1 MSTAKKISIA
11 VISVVL
17 AAVIAVVAVL
27 LFKNDNSMFKDNAD
41 SYTLT
46 QEYVLSDA
54 DVKATDS
61 SDKVVSITKAV
72 TFDLG
77 GYALDLNGY
86 TLKIA
91 SNVEGALVTV
101 KNGTVENGSL
111 VISVP
116 NGDIDFDNATIAE
129 NVEYELEAASQTIRF
144 SNVKSNGKGT
154 VKSDTHI
161 QISYSE
167 MADIALAGNGS
178 LEAGEGT
185 KLGKLSVNK
194 EATGAKVV
202 IAPTAKVTS
211 LAVSAKADINIAGTV
226 DDVEIKA
233 VAKVEVTGAVKK
245 VSVTSEASSETETA
259 EIKIAASASV
269 DNVDL
274 KGKTNLEVQGVV
286 ANVVVAGEAVGTKVV
301 ITGDQAVAGRV
312 VINAENTVVEDE
324 NNAIQKVLVST
335 EVADKVELGD
345 NINAEI
351 VEDVTEL
358 EKVHNY
364 AMSEEK
370 ASTCSEEGYK
380 VYKCTEENC
389 EDGYTVT
396 IPKKP
401 HNIEESII
409 KLPSQISTGIKGFTC
424 SECGYHYETK
434 IPALKLE
441 SDSLYQLICLVLG
454 DKDMTF
460 SVSEDAKISIYEE
473 STNYDY
479 ATGMRS
485 IISIKV
491 AKASIN
497 IKDGM
502 PTGFMNFEV
511 VVEHA
516 LFDGVGD
523 IKTFASEDAE
533 ELVVSFSL
541 YINEGVVYVQFV
553 ENEEVNNATIGLNIL
568 DQILIQQTNGAI
580 NADTIFKAIE
590 VYNFTETAFENYV
603 PFVEAV
609 KEALNSKEDAN
620 VGGLLVALFDE
631 YLIKEEEI
639 DGNILYSLDVNGLTA
654 FTDKFATAT
663 LADVI
668 EGKFGEGTV
677 DNLVEKIKALPTLT
691 VKEIA
696 DYAIAIAEEY
706 KFDVDYTFDLIE
718 TYVQMIA
725 GVEIDIQT
733 ALEEVYDVTIID
745 MILATMG
752 SDAPGV
758 EEIGGNKV
766 MSAVKEEVKV
776 EVGTDEKVD
785 AEMGEKEPDGEKEPT
800 DEKEPDIEKEPTDEK
815 EEIGGEQPVVPTK
828 EEIIAMFEQGVD
840 GVASIIKTCT
850 IDELF
855 AMLMPKAEARPEG
868 GEPGV
873 DAEPEEGGEEVPEEP
888 FVLSAFIKENLQ
900 MISQM
905 AIVEVLV
912 GPEGNVIAIQGALF
926 DGTSIVYMV
935 DEGAYTI
942 TAYYGMY
949 EVKIDYTVET
959 KNAIAT
965 VSVFDPE
972 ASTEETNVYAPVY
985 FAELALN
992 GEEFKY
998 SLVVKTIVEEAE
1010 AVIAEAK
1017 FNYATD
1023 ENGKVEFKGI
1033 VNAMG
1038 YTIDTEIS
1046 EADLIGHLTVLMGED
1061 VFAEVKV
1068 EDTETGKLASATA
1081 MGYTVNAEISKEEQT
1096 GSIAVLMGENVF
1108 AEVKLENTE
1117 TGKLATVMAMGYKAE
1132 LDWVTGAKTVKA
1144 IVYTFDGETS
1154 EFVEWLSLEYALE
1167 GEDFD
1172 FKAVAK
1178 MADQV
1183 MAEIIANW
1191 DKTDVKT
1198 IFNATGKVMGYDVA
1212 IDADSE
1218 TETATLVVS
1227 MGEGEDKIEHAKV
1240 EIAND
1245 EETGIPTAT
1254 IFYQGERLGSFGYKG
1269 TDSKDFNTKFDVEFA
1284 GNSVA
1289 YDFKVETLAE
1299 NKYKL
1304 SIYAKTSVE
1313 GEDVTEKLEY
1323 VIEFVEAENANT
1335 VKLDTLITMGGSIFG
1350 EESTML
1356 DGEFAYTITNGEAGN
1371 IEKIDV
1377 SVDLDRFQFMVDSN
1391 QVSGVILNTIT
1402 KYAEADFDISFDF
1415 TKSEEVNKEDI
1426 ADIAESMKRIETLK
1440 FGYDDGIVDY
1450 STQGHFYNALAVS
1463 AEFKKAEN
1471 GSYIEVKERGVYT
1484 HNYEIIEYV
1493 ALIPVIDG
1501 CYLPN
1506 GGLAI
1511 SDICKDWVSISLMAQ
1526 VEATVYKYENEQ
1538 PIETGEI
1545 VNKEIDF
1552 YLNYNVVTGEV
1563 RRGEEGVHDYEITT
1577 NKFGDTCQQGYEATY
1592 DCKNCEHEYTQTYY
1606 ECVHESTTEVVG
1618 ETLCSEHSGRKVE
1631 LHVYKCICCGDEYSY
1646 IETPCSMS
1654 HTGNEPVEA
1663 ADLVDL
1669 GIDATNFYEG
1679 YVDISICYYCHAI
1692 ETTYTLGFYDAANDN
1707 CYTLTHIVFSYEGQL
1722 NENTNEYD
1730 YEAFEVSKSTIE
1742 NDCLDHNE
1750 HIGTIYFDDGNAA
1763 TETENAKYLSYLR
1776 LVFGE
1781 DLVKFEDLWVGSA
1794 YVNGCDACGKVEYV
1808 ELSAITAYKISTYNY
1823 TNFYFD
1829 FTLYFENGEFE
1840 YARIDSYDNASD
1852 DWDERI
1858 FMKIVEPYITEL
1870 KKDYNFTADRTVGVM
1885 PNGNI
1890 YANGDM
1896 DLTVEFT
1903 MKKQDING
1911 KYYNDKVNVYINS
1924 IEGYVELSYYD
1935 VYDCETKAYVCD
1947 LTGKLLGVKEYKR
1960 HGYTTANYTE
1970 TGCCSEESYTLIE
1983 VCEICD
1989 EVTYSDTYSYH
2000 RSTTY
2005 TYGDLNDE
2013 YIEGDFCATTLN
2025 ANGYFYGWRCDNC
2038 DKYRE
2043 LHIELYDDWTLT
2055 NNVYIYAED
2064 VYFNLNGYSID
2075 LNGYN
2080 LIIYSIAGR
2089 NIVLTN
2095 ENSESEGVIDDSVGT
2110 GYLVLFSDSNFNYGK
2125 SDITVSYVII
2135 NCEQFMSDVDS
2146 RSTIADS
2153 FYEATGNYLSGYYSN
2168 FN

>member
-17 AAVIAVVAVL
+17 TAVIAVVAVL
-27 LFKNDNSMFKDNAD
+27 LFKNDSMFKDNAD

-101 KNGTVENGSL
+101 KNGTVKNGSL

-245 VSVTSEASSETETA
+245 VSVSSEASSETETA
-259 EIKIAASASV
+259 EIKIAPTAVV

-286 ANVVVAGEAVGTKVV
+286 ANVVVASEAVGTKVV
-301 ITGDQAVAGRV
+301 ITGDQAAAGRV

-335 EVADKVELGD
+335 EVADKVQLGD

-351 VEDVTEL
+351 VEDATEL

-370 ASTCSEEGYK
+370 VSTCSEEGYR

-401 HNIEESII
+401 HKIEESII

-441 SDSLYQLICLVLG
+441 SDSLYQLICLMLG

-460 SVSEDAKISIYEE
+460 SVSEDAKISIYSE
-473 STNYDY
+473 SSDYNY
-479 ATGMRS
+479 AEGMRS
-485 IISIKV
+485 LVDIRI
-491 AKASIN
+491 AKASISV
-497 IKDGM
+497 KDGM

-511 VVEHA
+511 VIENAV
-516 LFDGVGD
+516 FDGVGD

-541 YINEGVVYVQFV
+541 YINEGVVYGQFV

-620 VGGLLVALFDE
+620 IGGLLVSLFDE

-725 GVEIDIQT
+725 DVEIDIQT

-752 SDAPGV
+752 SNAPSV

-766 MSAVKEEVKV
+766 MSAVKEEV
-776 EVGTDEKVD
+776 
-785 AEMGEKEPDGEKEPT
+785 
-800 DEKEPDIEKEPTDEK
+800 
-815 EEIGGEQPVVPTK
+815 GGEIVGEGPEGDNEDVEQPSAPTK
-828 EEIIAMFEQGVD
+828 EQLIAQFEATVD
-840 GVASIIKTCT
+840 SFVTLAKDNTV
-850 IDELF
+850 DELYNIFVYGDPEYKPIIDRTEEDEPIYGDVF
-855 AMLMPKAEARPEG
+855 A
-868 GEPGV
+868 
-873 DAEPEEGGEEVPEEP
+873 
-888 FVLSAFIKENLQ
+888 LSAFIKDGLD
-900 MISQM
+900 MVDKMTAVSVIID
-905 AIVEVLV
+905 ADGTVLEIIADV
-912 GPEGNVIAIQGALF
+912 AGNSVIYQVYEGVYTVAGYYGLYEIKVSYEIETKKAVGAL
-926 DGTSIVYMV
+926 GVYN
-935 DEGAYTI
+935 DESGKYEEVYT
-942 TAYYGMY
+942 
-949 EVKIDYTVET
+949 
-959 KNAIAT
+959 
-965 VSVFDPE
+965 
-972 ASTEETNVYAPVY
+972 
-985 FAELALN
+985 AELALN

-1017 FNYATD
+1017 FNSVTD
-1023 ENGKVEFKGI
+1023 ENGKFAFEGI
-1033 VNAMG
+1033 LSAMG
-1038 YTIDTEIS
+1038 YTVETEIS
-1046 EADLIGHLTVLMGED
+1046 EADL
-1061 VFAEVKV
+1061 
-1068 EDTETGKLASATA
+1068 TGYVT
-1081 MGYTVNAEISKEEQT
+1081 
-1096 GSIAVLMGENVF
+1096 VLMGENVF

-1144 IVYTFDGETS
+1144 TVYTLDGETS

-1198 IFNATGKVMGYDVA
+1198 IFNATGKAMGYDVA

-1218 TETATLVVS
+1218 TETASLVVS
-1227 MGEGEDKIEHAKV
+1227 MGEGEGKVEIAKV

-1254 IFYQGERLGSFGYKG
+1254 VFYQGERLGSFGYKG

-1284 GNSVA
+1284 GNGVA
-1289 YDFKVETLAE
+1289 YDVKVETLAE

-1304 SIYAKTSVE
+1304 TFYTKVNVE
-1313 GEDVTEKLEY
+1313 GEEVIENLEFI
-1323 VIEFVEAENANT
+1323 VEFVEAENTIT
-1335 VKLDTLITMGGSIFG
+1335 VKVDALVTMSGSIFG

-1377 SVDLDRFQFMVDSN
+1377 SVDLDRFQFMIDSN
-1391 QVSGVILNTIT
+1391 QVNGVILNTIT

-1450 STQGHFYNALAVS
+1450 STQGQFYNALAVS

-1471 GSYIEVKERGVYT
+1471 GSYIEVKERGVYA
-1484 HNYEIIEYV
+1484 HNYEIVEYV
-1493 ALIPVIDG
+1493 ALIPVIDD

-1506 GGLAI
+1506 GALVI
-1511 SDICKDWVSISLMAQ
+1511 SDICKDWVRISLDAPVQ
-1526 VEATVYKYENEQ
+1526 ATIYKYENEQ

-1545 VNKEIDF
+1545 VNKDVSF
-1552 YLNYNVVTGEV
+1552 FLSYNVVTGEV
-1563 RRGEEGVHDYEITT
+1563 RRVEEGVHDYEITT
-1577 NKFGDTCQQGYEATY
+1577 NKIGDTCQQGYEATY

-1646 IETPCSMS
+1646 IETPCNMS
-1654 HTGNEPVEA
+1654 HVGTEPVEA

-1679 YVDISICYYCHAI
+1679 DVEIYSCYYCHAV
-1692 ETTYTLGFYDAANDN
+1692 EMRYTLGFYDEANDN

-1750 HIGTIYFDDGNAA
+1750 QIGSIYFDDANDA

-1781 DLVKFEDLWVGSA
+1781 DLVKFEDLWLGSA
-1794 YVNGCDACGKVEYV
+1794 YVYGCDACGKVEYV
-1808 ELSAITAYKISTYNY
+1808 DLSATTAYKISTYNY
-1823 TNFYFD
+1823 TNYDFD

-1840 YARIDSYDNASD
+1840 YARIDSYENASA

-1870 KKDYNFTADRTVGVM
+1870 TNDYNFNASRTVGVM

-1896 DLTVEFT
+1896 DLRVEFT
-1903 MKKQDING
+1903 MQKQEING

-1935 VYDCETKAYVCD
+1935 VYDCKTDVYVCD
-1947 LTGKLLGVKEYKR
+1947 LTGELLGFREYKT
-1960 HGYTTANYTE
+1960 HGYTTVNYTE
-1970 TGCCSEESYTLIE
+1970 TGCCTEESYTQTE
-1983 VCEICD
+1983 VCDICD
-1989 EVTYSDTYSYH
+1989 EVTYSDTYYYH

-2005 TYGDLNDE
+2005 TDGYLNE

-2025 ANGYFYGWRCDNC
+2025 ANGYFHGWRCYHC

-2043 LHIELYDDWTLT
+2043 LHIELYDNWTLT

-2064 VYFNLNGYSID
+2064 VFFDLNGYSID

-2080 LIIYSIAGR
+2080 LIIYSIAGS

-2095 ENSESEGVIDDSVGT
+2095 ENYESEGVINDSVGT
-2110 GYLVLFSDSNFNYGK
+2110 GYLVLFTNSEKANIDVTFV
-2125 SDITVSYVII
+2125 TL
-2135 NCEQFMSDVDS
+2135 NCEQFFSDVDS

-2153 FYEATGNYLSGYYSN
+2153 FYETTGQFLNGFFAN